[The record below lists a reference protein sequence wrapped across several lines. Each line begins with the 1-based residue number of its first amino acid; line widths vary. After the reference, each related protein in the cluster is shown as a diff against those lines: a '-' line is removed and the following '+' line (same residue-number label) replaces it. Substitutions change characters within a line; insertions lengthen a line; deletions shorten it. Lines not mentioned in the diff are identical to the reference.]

1 MQVVVPCTCGLACG
15 LAGCSVI
22 FDVSPHTQIS
32 ESLYI
37 CHSNGLGMNINPAK
51 SELRRLALQILDY
64 TDPMPDGY
72 IEEFD
77 SNGDIRKVAL
87 YANEGKTTDKD

>member
-1 MQVVVPCTCGLACG
+1 
-15 LAGCSVI
+15 
-22 FDVSPHTQIS
+22 
-32 ESLYI
+32 
-37 CHSNGLGMNINPAK
+37 MNINPAK